1 MIVPKTAMKNDLF
14 GGEQRAKMA
23 DAHRHLLH
31 KIDAIVN
38 FGALTGVVEQ
48 IAPRSDHPK
57 GGRLSCPTEVMVRV
71 LAAKHM
77 YGLSDEQNE
86 FQLLDRRSFQ
96 RFCGL
101 DHSAD
106 IPDRTTILK
115 FENRIGV
122 DGVHALF
129 AELNR
134 KIRTQGLEARAGQNV
149 DAKLVHAHRQHLS
162 KDYKVILEQDV
173 FPADWRPAKRRQ
185 KDVDAS
191 WTMRH
196 SKSYQGYKFTASVNR
211 RHKLIRQWLA
221 DMAKVHDSQHL
232 EAVLDYWNMI
242 GKSMPIRD
250 MSGTTANSV
259 YGSKDTGPLFSA
271 IASPVSRAVTPGRRA
286 ATAASQRSGCGWS
299 ISLLPSTSREVS
311 AFGTSVGL
319 GATSLWG

>member
-1 MIVPKTAMKNDLF
+1 MKNDLF

-23 DAHRHLLH
+23 DAHRHLLQ

-38 FGALTGVVEQ
+38 FGALTGVGEQ
-48 IAPRSDHPK
+48 IAPRSDQPK
-57 GGRLSCPTEVMVRV
+57 GGRLSYPTEVMVRV

-77 YGLSDEQNE
+77 YGLSDEQAE

-101 DHSAD
+101 EHSAD
-106 IPDRTTILK
+106 IPDRTTILN

-149 DAKLVHAHRQHLS
+149 DATLVHAHRQHLS
-162 KDYKVILEQDV
+162 KDYKVILELDV
-173 FPADWRPAKRRQ
+173 VPADWRPAKRRQ

-191 WTMRH
+191 WTKRH

-232 EAVLDYWNMI
+232 EAVLDDWKMI
-242 GKSMPIRD
+242 GKFYADKGYVRNDREQRLREQGYRPSIQRNSQ
-250 MSGTTANSV
+250 SG
-259 YGSKDTGPLFSA
+259 KP
-271 IASPVSRAVTPGRRA
+271 RCHPGRRA
-286 ATAASQRSGCGWS
+286 ATAGSQRFCCGWS
-299 ISLLPSTSREVS
+299 ISLLPSTSGEVS